1 MELFA
6 VTPVRAKNILCALF
20 VILWA
25 FFLPVNL
32 MQEYLITL
40 SSDKHTLH
48 SMVDIKLQLDKV
60 PLNRPVSLC
69 FTPCNSLTIEFID
82 ELMRN
87 LPPNVHGVN
96 IVSLINF
103 ARIPFVHRLFS
114 SLPLQIKYVCA
125 DNLWDHMT
133 IEDAEGNE
141 EKFAEDLINL
151 FKALPKHVTKF
162 RFKKNSLGMHPDL
175 LSIILSGLSHIHSL
189 DLRDN
194 ELLNIP
200 EESWP
205 NIWSHLSES
214 VSELLLNFKCNN
226 PDLIFSIDAKQ
237 KKILSTL
244 PLQVKTLGL
253 EVSDFINLVQE
264 EANVVFSC
272 LSNNVKTL
280 RWFPSKIGGG
290 LEPIIKA
297 TPPSITTL
305 DLSDFSLG
313 VFGFEKILGLV
324 GQIPWTVI
332 SLNLDYNALNILS
345 TQQLGEL
352 MAEIPHTL
360 TQISLRGNLLFK
372 NKNLVQHEQLLETLK
387 PYNTDGRLLLE
398 NNAENQMLLAAIP
411 LVQLVKDRRLPV
423 ELADEISQYLKPKKP
438 HFFYEIYTK
447 LTCGNTQNNNSP
459 TREEGSLATLS
470 HFQ

>member
-48 SMVDIKLQLDKV
+48 SMVDIKTQLDKV
-60 PLNRPVSLC
+60 SRNRSVSLY
-69 FTPCNSLTIEFID
+69 FTPFNSLTIEFIY
-82 ELMRN
+82 ELMGN
-87 LPPNVHGVN
+87 LPPNAHGVN

-103 ARIPFVHRLFS
+103 ARIPFVNRLFS

-125 DNLWDHMT
+125 DGLWNHMM
-133 IEDAEGNE
+133 IEGEGNE

-151 FKALPKHVTKF
+151 FKALPKHVTEF

-175 LSIILSGLSHIHSL
+175 FSIILAGLTHIHSL

-226 PDLIFSIDAKQ
+226 PDLIFSIDSKQ

-253 EVSDFINLVQE
+253 EINDFINLVQE
-264 EANVVFSC
+264 ELDVVFSY

-305 DLSDFSLG
+305 DLSDLSLG
-313 VFGFEKILGLV
+313 VFGFEEILRLV
-324 GQIPWTVI
+324 SAIPSTVT

-352 MAEIPHTL
+352 MASIPHTV

-387 PYNTDGRLLLE
+387 LYNADGRLLLE
-398 NNAENQMLLAAIP
+398 NNAENHMLLAAIP
-411 LVQLVKDRRLPV
+411 LVQLVRDRRLPV
-423 ELADEISQYLKPKKP
+423 ELAYEISQYLKPKKP
-438 HFFYEIYTK
+438 QFFYEIYTK
-447 LTCGNTQNNNSP
+447 LTCGNTQNNNPP
-459 TREEGSLATLS
+459 TREEGSLTTLN

>member
-1 MELFA
+1 
-6 VTPVRAKNILCALF
+6 VG
-20 VILWA
+20 
-25 FFLPVNL
+25 FFHPVNL

-48 SMVDIKLQLDKV
+48 SIDAIKAQLAKV
-60 PLNRPVSLC
+60 SHNRAVSLY
-69 FTPCNSLTIEFID
+69 FTSFNRLTMEFIN
-82 ELMRN
+82 ELMGN

-96 IVSLINF
+96 IISLLNF

-114 SLPLQIKYVCA
+114 SLPLQIKYVSA
-125 DNLWDHMT
+125 DSLWDHMT
-133 IEDAEGNE
+133 IGDEEENEEQFAEG
-141 EKFAEDLINL
+141 ITNL

-162 RFKKNSLGMHPDL
+162 RFKKNRLGMHPDL
-175 LSIILSGLSHIHSL
+175 LSIILAGLPYIHSL

-226 PDLIFSIDAKQ
+226 PDLTFLIDSKQ

-253 EVSDFINLVQE
+253 EINDFINLIQE
-264 EANVVFSC
+264 ELNVVLSC
-272 LSNNVKTL
+272 LSNHVKTL
-280 RWFPSKIGGG
+280 RWFPSKIGDG

-313 VFGFEKILGLV
+313 VFGFEEILRLV
-324 GQIPWTVI
+324 SAIPSTVT

-352 MAEIPHTL
+352 MAAIPHTV

-387 PYNTDGRLLLE
+387 LYNTDGHNTDGRLLLE
-398 NNAENQMLLAAIP
+398 NNAENHMLLAAIP
-411 LVQLVKDRRLPV
+411 LVQMVIDRRLPV
-423 ELADEISQYLKPKKP
+423 ELAYEISQFLKPKKP
-438 HFFYEIYTK
+438 RFFYEIYTK
-447 LTCGNTQNNNSP
+447 LTSRKTQNNYPP
-459 TREEGSLATLS
+459 TQEEGSLINLN